1 MMLLLF
7 CGKRREPCFRRFLFY
22 RLFLFLQ
29 HSNVNCRRLRIQGNK
44 VDRAARRSRG
54 HVMQKMLSDPGLY
67 LERTRGAGSF
77 ATVAVFA
84 VTIGTATAQDGGPPK
99 LHTNEA
105 YVEEV
110 TQASTLAVND
120 PMAVFAFVLNS
131 LPDRVKVYPTEN
143 YYYFTFMHGGAP
155 YAGNIRIEVGDGDKV
170 AVHFVYYQD
179 LSEWRQDSPLTHIV
193 LDGSRGVGVE
203 KMERLVYPLSFGR
216 QRLSF
221 ALQALTP

>member
-1 MMLLLF
+1 
-7 CGKRREPCFRRFLFY
+7 
-22 RLFLFLQ
+22 
-29 HSNVNCRRLRIQGNK
+29 
-44 VDRAARRSRG
+44 
-54 HVMQKMLSDPGLY
+54 MQKMLSDLGRY
-67 LERTRGAGSF
+67 SKRTRGAGF
-77 ATVAVFA
+77 FTTLAVFA
-84 VTIGTATAQDGGPPK
+84 VTIGMGAGQDMGPPK

-110 TQASTLAVND
+110 TQAATLAVND
-120 PMAVFAFVLNS
+120 PVAVFAFVLNS

-155 YAGNIRIEVGDGDKV
+155 YAGNIRIELGDDDKV
-170 AVHFVYYQD
+170 AVHFAYYQD
-179 LSEWRQDSPLTHIV
+179 WSEWRQDSPLTHIV